1 MLTPQLLLQGDH
13 CSSGSWK
20 ATQKVYEMLV
30 QALCVGWGH
39 QAVAVT
45 SLRSPRHMNIA
56 KVWVGTK
63 LGGKTNKQT
72 DTKQLSTS
80 RVARSV
86 LGDCTQSALTT
97 PTLQGHVGDTSPALL
112 CWQPQTPR
120 ESPPNAASQC
130 KAIATPLHRQ
140 FTCQL
145 FLEIKTST
153 CQVCKPAT
161 YGGLI
166 KSSK

>member
-1 MLTPQLLLQGDH
+1 MQ
-13 CSSGSWK
+13 
-20 ATQKVYEMLV
+20 V
-30 QALCVGWGH
+30 LCVGWGH

-45 SLRSPRHMNIA
+45 SLRSLRHMNAA

-72 DTKQLSTS
+72 PNKQLSTS

-86 LGDCTQSALTT
+86 PLGDCTQSTLTT
-97 PTLQGHVGDTSPALL
+97 PTLHGHVGDTSPALL

-130 KAIATPLHRQ
+130 KAIATPLPLQ
-140 FTCQL
+140 FTRQL

-153 CQVCKPAT
+153 CQICKPAT